1 MTKKFSKILCTI
13 LATAMLVSLHIS
25 PVAAV
30 DVAFTDVPA
39 DSWFANA
46 VTEAVEHGYIKGMGD
61 GRFAPYDDLTYAQVF
76 SMVINAQ
83 YENDEKSFRTS
94 GDNALTIRKAFN
106 GDVPWWGEYAYF
118 LNAKKLL
125 DGTITNNNITVRAV
139 VESKVSRYEMVQI
152 IYNVLKDKGVNI
164 PESAKT
170 NANGKITD
178 WSKVPAK
185 CQTAV
190 AVGYNLGIISGFE
203 DGSFGGTGILTRA
216 QSCVIINKTLDVIKN
231 GAGTGGGTTD
241 PGTDP
246 GTKPETPVEPEPKPG
261 TETEIKV
268 TETNGAYTV
277 ISNGFS
283 TGTLNNGLPATENNV
298 IALLKKAEAKWP
310 QGTRWAD
317 IGAAN
322 NHWYFNPGAVTTYA
336 LETNHRISA
345 NYACGG
351 YAAMISDYLFGQNS
365 NPATKV
371 TDFTKIRPGDI
382 IVITKSSGA
391 PHVVIATT
399 HADSSGGVYTTGGNE
414 SELVNWPT
422 QWDALS
428 SEYFTKLGDPGA
440 YWTVYTRY
448 AD

>member
-1 MTKKFSKILCTI
+1 MRNKNIIRTLCIALVIAAIFSTFTFVNA
-13 LATAMLVSLHIS
+13 AT
-25 PVAAV
+25 
-30 DVAFTDVPA
+30 DAFTDVPA

-118 LNAKKLL
+118 LNAKGLL

-178 WSKVPAK
+178 WSKVPGK

-241 PGTDP
+241 PGTKP
-246 GTKPETPVEPEPKPG
+246 EPETPVEPEPKPG

-268 TETNGAYTV
+268 TEANGAYTV

-283 TGTLNNGLPATENNV
+283 TGTLNNGLPATEKNV
-298 IALLKKAEAKWP
+298 IALLEKAEGIWP
-310 QGTRWAD
+310 TGIIWTD
-317 IGAAN
+317 SGAVN
-322 NHWYFNPGAVTTYA
+322 NHWYFNPGGVTLGVLMNNY
-336 LETNHRISA
+336 RINA
-345 NYACGG
+345 NYGCGG
-351 YAAMISDYLFGQNS
+351 FAAMISDYLFGQSS
-365 NPATKV
+365 NPARQTTV
-371 TDFTKIRPGDI
+371 DKIRPGDI
-382 IVITKSSGA
+382 IVIMNNNGTSN
-391 PHVVIATT
+391 HVTIATSEFIKDGIYAGRVWT
-399 HADSSGGVYTTGGNE
+399 ADGNIN
-414 SELVNWPT
+414 SKVGWPDDYST
-422 QWDALS
+422 PRILADG
-428 SEYFTKLGDPGA
+428 T
-440 YWTVYTRY
+440 YWMVYTRY
-448 AD
+448 PD